1 MPDSRITNLTPATQ
15 MTLNDLFVIE
25 QAGLAKSISGQK
37 ILNKLANEYG
47 GHGGIRSI
55 TYTEPVPPSIRGS
68 MRITF
73 TDEDYVVDVPVYN
86 GEKGESGSAAYVHI
100 RYASVRPTQ
109 DSDIRN
115 TPDKWMGIYTGAS
128 RTAPTTYTSYVWYEI
143 KGQNGEDGSTPTVTV
158 VGTDT
163 LPAGS
168 EASVTANTTPNGIS
182 LRFGIPR
189 GYDGGGAGSVT
200 SVGLEGSEGI
210 TVDGVSPII
219 GEGTFTVKHSNRIG
233 AQSVQGVY
241 PVTIDGNGHI
251 KTYGSKATAED
262 IGASPSDHTHRPED
276 IGAIADPSPKT
287 NGQVLSYNG
296 SSWGAIYPYA
306 DMVYITASATLTV
319 EQFGKMVLVDSS
331 SATVI
336 TLPESNG
343 DGTEIEIVQIGTG
356 SVTIGGTVLSFEN
369 KTQIAGRYGAV
380 VAKAIGDG
388 VWLIVGCLD

>member
-55 TYTEPVPPSIRGS
+55 TYTEPVPPSTRGS

-189 GYDGGGAGSVT
+189 GYDGDGAGSVT

-251 KTYGSKATAED
+251 KTYGSKAV
-262 IGASPSDHTHRPED
+262 ASD
-276 IGAIADPSPKT
+276 IGAIADPESKT
-287 NGQVLSYNG
+287 AGQLLSWNGEAWDAVNPPEQGVSVEHKSVVLSASGWVN
-296 SSWGAIYPYA
+296 SEQ
-306 DMVYITASATLTV
+306 TASVGEYDADTTNFVVSPNASSFDFYSDSMIRANGYESPNLIFRAKTV
-319 EQFGKMVLVDSS
+319 PSVDI
-331 SATVI
+331 TV
-336 TLPESNG
+336 NVM
-343 DGTEIEIVQIGTG
+343 IVK
-356 SVTIGGTVLSFEN
+356 E
-369 KTQIAGRYGAV
+369 A
-380 VAKAIGDG
+380 
-388 VWLIVGCLD
+388 